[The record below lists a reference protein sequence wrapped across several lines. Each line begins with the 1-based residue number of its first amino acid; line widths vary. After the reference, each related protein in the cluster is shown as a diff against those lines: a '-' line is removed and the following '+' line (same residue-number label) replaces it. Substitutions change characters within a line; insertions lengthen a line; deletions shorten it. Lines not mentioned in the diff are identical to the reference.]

1 MRVRLIICGPGIGTL
16 NQAMRKNR
24 YHGIYL
30 NTGPDSDGTPL
41 CHDLAGIAVDRARPS
56 GRPMI

>member
-1 MRVRLIICGPGIGTL
+1 VARGLEHRIRACVKTS
-16 NQAMRKNR
+16 NR

-30 NTGPDSDGTPL
+30 NTGPGSDGTPL

-56 GRPMI
+56 RRPMI